1 MTAKKTHPPLFEH
14 EGKSLMLQVSPKEVA
29 RYVIIAV
36 RDPLGY
42 EEEVAAWTASFLDN
56 AKMIADS
63 KMFVTFSG
71 SYKGV
76 PVTVCSTGSGG
87 PDTEL
92 ALADFFKFS
101 NADTFIRLGTSG
113 TYREDINV
121 GDIVIAS
128 GAVRDDGTSAE
139 YVKTTYPALASY
151 DVVLALA
158 EAAEHSSFKY
168 HIGITRSNDS
178 CLNGQ
183 GRPLLRYWQE
193 EHRRIPDYWNRAGIL
208 NFERETSTIYV
219 LSSLMGY
226 RAGAV
231 NSVVNSTPKGSLIPG
246 AGKNEA
252 VMTVL
257 DGIRVLAE
265 WDRKKEK
272 LKKRYWLPS
281 MSK

>member
-1 MTAKKTHPPLFEH
+1 MAAPPTHPPLFEH
-14 EGKSLMLQVSPKEVA
+14 EGKSLMLQVSSQEIA

-42 EEEVAAWTASFLDN
+42 EDEVAAWTAGFLDD
-56 AKMIADS
+56 ARLIADT
-63 KMFVTFSG
+63 KMFITFSG

-76 PVTVCSTGSGG
+76 PVTVCSTGSGA
-87 PDTEL
+87 PETEL
-92 ALADFFKFS
+92 ALVDFFRFTD
-101 NADTFIRLGTSG
+101 ADTFIRLGTSG

-121 GDIVIAS
+121 GDIVIAA

-151 DVVLALA
+151 EVVLALA
-158 EAAEHSSFKY
+158 EAAEHSSFNY

-178 CLNGQ
+178 CLTGQ
-183 GRPLLRYWQE
+183 GRPMLEYWQE
-193 EHRRIPDYWNRAGIL
+193 EHRKIPEYWNRVGIM
-208 NFERETSTIYV
+208 NFERETSTTYV

-231 NSVVNSTPKGSLIPG
+231 NSVVNSTPKDSLIPG

-257 DGIRVLAE
+257 DGISVLAE
-265 WDRKKEK
+265 WDKQKED